1 MQQVRVAI
9 IGTGSIANAH
19 MRALREMGVRVRVV
33 AAVDVD
39 RPRVEAFGATYDLPH
54 TYTDATAMLAA
65 ERPDL
70 VHIATPPG
78 THTDLIV
85 QCLDASAWVF
95 CEKPLCGSLAEL
107 DRIEAAERRSGK
119 YCSSVFQ
126 WRFGSGA
133 RHLKHLIET
142 HAMGRPLVGLCN
154 TTWYRDERY
163 YGVPWRGT
171 WAMDF
176 GGPTMILGIHPTDML
191 LWLLG
196 DWQEIRAMIGTL
208 DRAIEVEDVSM
219 AMARFRN
226 GAMVS
231 FVNSALSPRQE
242 SFVRLDF
249 QKATVELTCLYSHQ
263 NSDWRYSIP
272 DKETYTDDLAAWR
285 HIPEDI
291 PSSHIPQLAALL
303 EEMERNERPLV
314 SGDEVRRTIEFVS
327 ALYKSA
333 ITGAPVRQGSIVPG
347 DPFYDRISGT
357 AGQRAATV
365 R

>member
-9 IGTGSIANAH
+9 IGTGAIANAH
-19 MRALREMGVRVRVV
+19 MRALREMGERVYVA

-39 RPRVEAFGATYDLPH
+39 RGRVEAFGSAYDLPH
-54 TYTDATAMLAA
+54 TCTDTTAMLAE

-85 QCLDASAWVF
+85 QCLDAGAWVF

-107 DRIEAAERRSGK
+107 DRIEEAERRSGK

-133 RHLKHLIET
+133 RHLKRLIET
-142 HAMGRPLVGLCN
+142 NAMGRPLVGICN
-154 TTWYRDERY
+154 TTWYRDETY

-196 DWQEIRAMIGTL
+196 DWWEIRAMIGTL
-208 DRAIEVEDVSM
+208 DRDIEVEDVSM
-219 AMARFRN
+219 AMARFGN

-249 QKATVELTCLYSHQ
+249 QKATVELSCLYSHRKS
-263 NSDWRYSIP
+263 NWRYSIAEKMLHG
-272 DKETYTDDLAAWR
+272 DELARWQ
-285 HIPEDI
+285 HIPEDV
-291 PSSHIPQLAALL
+291 PSSHTPQLAALL
-303 EEMERNERPLV
+303 DDMGRNERPLV

-327 ALYKSA
+327 ALYKAA
-333 ITGAPVRQGSIVPG
+333 ITGEPVRQGAIVPG

-357 AGQRAATV
+357 AERQAAA

>member
-1 MQQVRVAI
+1 MKQVRTAI
-9 IGTGSIANAH
+9 IGTGLIANAH
-19 MRALREMGVRVRVV
+19 MRAIKEMGDLVRAV

-39 RPRVEAFGATYDLPH
+39 RARVEAFCKTYDISH
-54 TYTDATAMLAA
+54 SYTDAADMLAA
-65 ERPDL
+65 EQPDL
-70 VHIATPPG
+70 VQIATPPG

-85 QCLDASAWVF
+85 QSLEAGAWVF

-107 DRIEAAERRSGK
+107 DRIAEAERRTGN

-133 RHLKHLIET
+133 QHLKGLIET
-142 HAMGRPLVGLCN
+142 NAMGRPLVGICN
-154 TTWYRDERY
+154 TTWYRDETY

-196 DWQEIRAMIGTL
+196 DWQEVRAMIGTL
-208 DRAIEVEDVSM
+208 DRDIEVEDVSM
-219 AMARFRN
+219 AVARFKC

-242 SFVRLDF
+242 SVVRLDF
-249 QKATVELTCLYSHQ
+249 QRATVELCCLYSHR
-263 NSDWRYSIP
+263 NSDWRYSIA
-272 DKETYTDDLAAWR
+272 DKATHTDELARWQ

-303 EEMERNERPLV
+303 DDMARNERPLV

-333 ITGAPVRQGSIVPG
+333 VTGEPVRQGAIVPG
-347 DPFYDRISGT
+347 DPFYDRLSGT
-357 AGQRAATV
+357 AGQQPAA

>member
-19 MRALREMGVRVRVV
+19 IRALREAGERVEVR

-39 RPRVEAFGATYDLPH
+39 RARVEAFSATHGIPH
-54 TYTDATAMLAA
+54 SYTDTTAMLAA
-65 ERPDL
+65 EQPGL
-70 VHIATPPG
+70 VLIATPPG

-85 QCLDASAWVF
+85 QCLDAGAWVL
-95 CEKPLCGSLAEL
+95 CEKPLCGSLAEF
-107 DRIEAAERRSGK
+107 DRIEAAEQRSGT

-133 RHLKHLIET
+133 RHLKRLIET
-142 HAMGRPLVGLCN
+142 NAMGRPLVGLCN
-154 TTWYRDERY
+154 TTWYRDATY

-196 DWQEIRAMIGTL
+196 DWREMRAMIGTL
-208 DRAIEVEDVSM
+208 DREIEVEDVSM
-219 AMARFRN
+219 AMVRFAS

-242 SFVRLDF
+242 SRVRLDF
-249 QKATVELTCLYSHQ
+249 QQSTVELTCLYSHR
-263 NSDWRYSIP
+263 NSDWRYSIA
-272 DKETYTDDLAAWR
+272 DKATHTDALAQWQQ
-285 HIPEDI
+285 IGEDI
-291 PSSHIPQLAALL
+291 PSSHIPQLTALL
-303 EEMERNERPLV
+303 DDMERNARPLV
-314 SGDEVRRTIEFVS
+314 SGREARRTIEFVS

-333 ITGAPVRQGSIVPG
+333 VTGAPVRQGSITPD

-357 AGQRAATV
+357 AGDQARS
-365 R
+365 RE